1 MRTAEEI
8 EKQVLG
14 LQKMKSTLPKVNF
27 FGDDNWEKI
36 DAQVAV
42 LKGEKTADEFIEEDS
57 DEENEVYA
65 DALQAEE
72 WLHGETDNDLFE
84 FYD

>member
-36 DAQVAV
+36 DAQISV

-57 DEENEVYA
+57 DEENQAYE

-72 WLHGETDNDLFE
+72 WLHGHTNDDLFE
-84 FYD
+84 